1 MDVWI
6 KSHVDVL
13 ITDED
18 ATGTFKL
25 CPLMV
30 TGMMPLCLG
39 GIFKGD
45 FTTVVLCCSQ
55 FLV

>member
-6 KSHVDVL
+6 KSPVDVL
-13 ITDED
+13 ITDEVYLW
-18 ATGTFKL
+18 AFEL

-39 GIFKGD
+39 GMFKKD
-45 FTTVVLCCSQ
+45 FTTAMSCWCS
-55 FLV
+55 